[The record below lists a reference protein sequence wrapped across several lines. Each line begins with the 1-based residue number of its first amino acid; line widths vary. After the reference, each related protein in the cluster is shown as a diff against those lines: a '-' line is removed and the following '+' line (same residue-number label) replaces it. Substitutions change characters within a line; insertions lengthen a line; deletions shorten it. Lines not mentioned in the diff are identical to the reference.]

1 MSYTIGIIGSGNI
14 GRGLAM
20 HLSRTGYPVLLAN
33 SRGPESL
40 EELVASIGGSL
51 KAGELR
57 ETIKQSNVI
66 FIAVPWTGLTNLAKE
81 FTDYEGKI
89 IVDATN
95 NIVSVSPFSLA
106 DLGGKSTGEF
116 VSELFPAQKV
126 VKAFNTLS
134 AATLANPTKSTDGK
148 TVIVITGDDIE
159 AKKQVA
165 TIAEAMGFAPVDL
178 GTFKEAGK
186 IQDVG
191 GALSGIELIKVKK
204 A

>member
-1 MSYTIGIIGSGNI
+1 MNYKIGIIGSGNI
-14 GRGLAM
+14 GRGLAT
-20 HLSRTGYPVLLAN
+20 HLSKTNDQVLIAN

-40 EELVASIGGSL
+40 EELVNAIGGSL
-51 KAGELR
+51 KAEELK

-66 FIAVPWTGLTNLAKE
+66 FIAAPWTSLTDLAKE
-81 FTDYEGKI
+81 FAGFDGKI

-95 NIVSVSPFSLA
+95 NIVSVNPFSLA
-106 DLGGKSTGEF
+106 DLGGMSTGEF

-134 AATLANPTKSTDGK
+134 AAILDNPTKSTDGA
-148 TVIVITGDDIE
+148 TVIVISGDDME

-165 TIAEAMGFAPVDL
+165 AIAEAMEFAPVDL

-191 GALSGIELIKVKK
+191 GALSGIELIKVKR

>member
-1 MSYTIGIIGSGNI
+1 MRYTIGIIGSGNI
-14 GRGLAM
+14 GRGLAV
-20 HLSRTGYPVLLAN
+20 HLSKTHYQVLLSN

-40 EELVASIGGSL
+40 EALVSSIGGSL
-51 KAGELR
+51 KASELE
-57 ETIKQSNVI
+57 ETIRQSDVI
-66 FIAVPWTGLTNLAKE
+66 FIAAPWTSLANLAKK
-81 FTDYEGKI
+81 FDGYEGKI

-95 NIVSVSPFSLA
+95 NIVSVSPFRLA
-106 DLGGKSTGEF
+106 DVGNKSTGEF
-116 VSELFPAQKV
+116 VSALFPTQKV

-134 AATLANPTKSTDGK
+134 AATLSNPTKSTDGA
-148 TVIVITGDDIE
+148 TVIMISGDDSE

-165 TIAEAMGFAPVDL
+165 TISQEMGFAPIDI

-186 IQDVG
+186 LQDVG

>member
-1 MSYTIGIIGSGNI
+1 MSYKIGIIGSGSI
-14 GRGLAM
+14 GRGLAT
-20 HLSRTGYPVLLAN
+20 HLSKNNYQVLIAN

-40 EELVASIGGSL
+40 EELVNTIGGSL
-51 KAGELR
+51 KAEELK
-57 ETIKQSNVI
+57 ETIKQSDVI
-66 FIAVPWTGLTNLAKE
+66 FIAAPWTSLTDLSKE
-81 FTDYEGKI
+81 FADYEGKI

-95 NIVSVSPFSLA
+95 NIVSVNPFSLA

-116 VSELFPAQKV
+116 VSELFPTQKV

>member
-1 MSYTIGIIGSGNI
+1 MSYKIGIIGSGNI
-14 GRGLAM
+14 GQGLAV
-20 HLSRTGYPVLLAN
+20 HLSKTNYQVLLAN

-40 EELVASIGGSL
+40 QELVASIGGSL

-57 ETIKQSNVI
+57 ETIRQSDVI

-81 FTDYEGKI
+81 FNGYEGKI

-116 VSELFPAQKV
+116 VADLLPAQKI

-134 AATLANPTKSTDGK
+134 AATLAQPTKSTDGT
-148 TVIVITGDDIE
+148 TVIVISGDDPE

-165 TIAEAMGFAPVDL
+165 TIAEGMGFAPVDL
-178 GTFKEAGK
+178 GTFNEAGK